1 MHRTISPENT
11 TGRSRALLREHEKS
25 VPWDFDSA
33 SFINDMEQKRE
44 ESPNENLAQR
54 RRFFGS
60 TENYQVKVNHF
71 QASSVAI
78 TSFES

>member
-1 MHRTISPENT
+1 MKKVSLGTLT
-11 TGRSRALLREHEKS
+11 
-25 VPWDFDSA
+25 A

-54 RRFFGS
+54 RRFFGL
-60 TENYQVKVNHF
+60 TENYQVKVSHF
-71 QASSVAI
+71 LASSFAI